1 MTKAEEK
8 RMISLAITILS
19 ASPDKI
25 SAIKAPLAIKM
36 RAIDLGIERLCNARD
51 AVCSMKEGST
61 HKFVQ
66 TGVAA
71 ALEFRRRELNLTR
84 RARRKRTYTKEERA
98 AHAAGCLERAKEKT
112 AMAKLGRVVT
122 SLFDTIK
129 IGGKPVGNVW
139 YSELSA
145 IRKAGTFEAA
155 LAHQILTHAKPSEDI
170 KVRDMIN
177 EKVLVKMVAAANEA
191 ADRTMKLKAA

>member
-8 RMISLAITILS
+8 RLISLAITILNAS
-19 ASPDKI
+19 AERI
-25 SAIKAPLAIKM
+25 SAINAPLAIKM

-51 AVCSMKEGST
+51 VVCSIKEGST

-71 ALEFRRRELNLTR
+71 ALEFHRRELKLTR
-84 RARRKRTYTKEERA
+84 SLRRKRTYTKEERA
-98 AHAAGCLERAKEKT
+98 THAASCLKRAKEKT
-112 AMAKLGRVVT
+112 AMARLGRVVT
-122 SLFDTIK
+122 SLFDTVK
-129 IGGKPVGNVW
+129 IGGKAVGNVW

-155 LAHQILTHAKPSEDI
+155 LAHQILSHAKPAEDV

-177 EKVLVKMVAAANEA
+177 ERVLVKMVAAANEA
-191 ADRTMKLKAA
+191 ADRTTKLKAA